1 MSSDDEAFLM
11 TSEIEDDLVIG
22 EDLEPEDHHP
32 EDPSPYSN
40 NPVAQHNIHNEID
53 QILNT
58 PWNELTRDQAEIIHR
73 LVEITADQQLN
84 QVELRNSIE
93 NSLMELATIRGRN
106 QQVPQQQ

>member
-11 TSEIEDDLVIG
+11 TSEIEDDLVVG
-22 EDLEPEDHHP
+22 EDLEVEEQHP
-32 EDPSPYSN
+32 ADPSPYVN
-40 NPVAQHNIHNEID
+40 NPVAQHDIHNEMN

-58 PWNELTRDQAEIIHR
+58 PWYELSRDQAEIIHR
-73 LVEITADQQLN
+73 LVAIAADQQLN